1 MAHPEEAELIVPAD
15 LGTLG
20 MLSEYISQVP
30 EDVRAEKCVAA
41 IGYVLSF
48 LGKRAKR
55 PVLSV
60 GPELKEAMVVRAY
73 CQCLRYI
80 GYPAGGAGDD
90 QFQKAEDENKAW
102 LDLVRKG
109 EVEPEFTDS
118 SPNVAEFGPLGGT
131 SQTADAWAYRDSG
144 GAFCRR
150 SRCC

>member
-1 MAHPEEAELIVPAD
+1 MAYAEEAELVTAAEVDALGLLPEYFAD
-15 LGTLG
+15 
-20 MLSEYISQVP
+20 VP
-30 EDVRAEKCVAA
+30 EDVREAKRIAA

-60 GPELKEAMVVRAY
+60 GPELKEAMAVRAY
-73 CQCLRYI
+73 CTSIRFI
-80 GYPAGGAGDD
+80 GVPAGGADD
-90 QFQKAEDENKAW
+90 QFKKAEDDNKAY
-102 LDLVRKG
+102 LDMVGKG

-118 SPNVAEFGPLGGT
+118 SPTVAEFGPLGGT
-131 SQTADAWAYRDSG
+131 SQTADAWAYRNSG